1 MAVENGHEAHSPLD
15 QFAIDPIVPIHVAY
29 YDVSFTNAALAMVV
43 AAALVYLFL
52 MGGTRHASLVPG
64 RLQSAVEMIY
74 EFTANLVN
82 ENAGKEG
89 LPFFS
94 VIFTLFMFIMFGNLL
109 GLVPGAF
116 TFTSHIIVTFTMAIC
131 VVVGVTIVGFWRH
144 GLHFL
149 EFFVPHGAPKVML
162 PFLVPIEIMSYLVRP
177 ISLSVRLFVNMM
189 AGHTMLHVFLLF
201 TIGLGVLGF
210 APFLLVVALYI
221 LEIAIAV
228 LQAYVFTI
236 LSTLYL
242 RDALHMH

>member
-15 QFAIDPIVPIHVAY
+15 QFAIDPIVPIQVAY
-29 YDVSFTNAALAMVV
+29 HDVSFTNAALAMVV

-52 MGGTRHASLVPG
+52 MGGTRRASLVPG

-144 GLHFL
+144 GLHFF

-162 PFLVPIEIMSYLVRP
+162 PFIVPIEIMSYLVRP

-201 TIGLGVLGF
+201 TIGLGVFGF